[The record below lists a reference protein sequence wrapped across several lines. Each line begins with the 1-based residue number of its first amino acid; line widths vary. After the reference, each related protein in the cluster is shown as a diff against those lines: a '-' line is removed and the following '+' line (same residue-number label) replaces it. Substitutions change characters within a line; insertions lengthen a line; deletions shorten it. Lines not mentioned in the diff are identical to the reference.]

1 MELMDIPEIRIRRC
15 LIPFMRK
22 EIRRLVLHAFGDA
35 SKLAYGAAVYLVA
48 IDKDGKRTANLVLAK
63 AKVAP
68 LKQVTL
74 PRLEL
79 MAAFTAAKL
88 IAFIKNNIGI
98 RVDELNYWSDILVN
112 VEENIELNPE
122 RFDDF
127 EKLIRVIAYCRRFLA
142 NCRHAE
148 SNRRLEHLTLIELQ
162 IAENYWIRKAQR
174 EYENGSVRIN
184 GRLQNSTLPEMTKH
198 PLILPDKHPLTRAI
212 IRRCHLRQLH
222 SGIETTLTMLQQRF
236 WILRGRRNVKGMIEK
251 CPCCRRVGSKPFV
264 LKMAPLPADRIQP
277 TGPFENTGLD
287 LAGPMLIRNG
297 KTVKKSYI
305 LIFTCMTT
313 RAVHLEV
320 ASDMTVIRVMG
331 AIRRFIARRGK
342 TRILQSDNFRSF
354 KQLDQELQ
362 LLLVKKMNDCLEKKL
377 SAHRIQWKFITER
390 APWMGGYWERLI
402 RSIKNSLHKVLQK
415 ALVDEEGLSTI
426 LCDIE
431 ARINA
436 RPLTYLIEDPKDPE
450 VLTPYHF
457 LTGTNFMDL
466 PEVNPE
472 DEEWVLRATTASELR
487 KVWSYHQRLIALWWK
502 RWKAEYIVAL
512 NKFQKWP

>member
-1 MELMDIPEIRIRRC
+1 M
-15 LIPFMRK
+15 
-22 EIRRLVLHAFGDA
+22 A
-35 SKLAYGAAVYLVA
+35 
-48 IDKDGKRTANLVLAK
+48 TANFNADN
-63 AKVAP
+63 A
-68 LKQVTL
+68 
-74 PRLEL
+74 
-79 MAAFTAAKL
+79 M
-88 IAFIKNNIGI
+88 
-98 RVDELNYWSDILVN
+98 
-112 VEENIELNPE
+112 
-122 RFDDF
+122 
-127 EKLIRVIAYCRRFLA
+127 
-142 NCRHAE
+142 
-148 SNRRLEHLTLIELQ
+148 
-162 IAENYWIRKAQR
+162 
-174 EYENGSVRIN
+174 
-184 GRLQNSTLPEMTKH
+184 QNSTLPEMTKH

-222 SGIETTLTMLQQRF
+222 SGIKTTLTMLRQRF

-287 LAGPMLIRNG
+287 SAGPLPTRNG

-320 ASDMTVIRVMG
+320 ASDMTVVRVME

-342 TRILQSDNFRSF
+342 PRILQSDNFRSI
-354 KQLDQELQ
+354 KQLDHELQ
-362 LLLVKKMNDCLEKKL
+362 LLWVKKMTDCLEKEL
-377 SAHRIQWKFITER
+377 SAHRIQWKFIAER
-390 APWMGGYWERLI
+390 APWMGGYLERLI
-402 RSIKNSLHKVLQK
+402 RSIKNSLHKVLPK

-436 RPLTYLIEDPKDPE
+436 RPLTYLSEDPKDPLI
-450 VLTPYHF
+450 LTPYHF

-487 KVWSYHQRLIALWWK
+487 NVWSYHQRLIALWWK

-512 NKFQKWP
+512 NKFQKWLKATKRHKWEILKLLLSSYRLRLRSKKWWWNLFSNALNLDVVAAWRLHRELHQES